1 MYTNDMIEDE
11 GYFVKKIGSLYK
23 LKSTK
28 GTDDFLAV
36 IYLSNKKY
44 SSTSEKPNDL
54 ITIKAPSYA
63 LRGAETFNLTVCY

>member
-36 IYLSNKKY
+36 IDLSNKKY

-54 ITIKAPSYA
+54 IKIKAPVICA
-63 LRGAETFNLTVCY
+63 